1 MDSFPLPL
9 HEAGRDFSLM
19 YCENLVEFLEVN
31 FTELWRLGSL
41 GAFNSQTCSQSLHKQ
56 FVNYI
61 SGFPTLFSLFLL
73 LNLCSFS
80 KLWLL
85 LFASLSNIWGSNLT
99 CVLSSLM
106 DSRRVV
112 GYFSLFNILLIVR
125 VEGTL
130 LNSLHVELEILIVW
144 IAFSFFLLVS
154 FEAQKI
160 FNFDEAQFIYFI
172 VIFT

>member
-1 MDSFPLPL
+1 
-9 HEAGRDFSLM
+9 
-19 YCENLVEFLEVN
+19 
-31 FTELWRLGSL
+31 
-41 GAFNSQTCSQSLHKQ
+41 
-56 FVNYI
+56 
-61 SGFPTLFSLFLL
+61 
-73 LNLCSFS
+73 
-80 KLWLL
+80 
-85 LFASLSNIWGSNLT
+85 
-99 CVLSSLM
+99 M